1 MTICFFGNYLK
12 DYPRVAVMRRGLL
25 ENGVDVLEC
34 QTRERG
40 IKKYWSLLRQQRKI
54 KGKYDLLLVMMGGQT
69 LVWFAK
75 LLTRKKVVFDAFSSL
90 YLTNTE
96 DRQLASKNGL
106 KARIWAFWDW
116 WSCWL
121 ADRVLLDTEAQ
132 IDYFAEKYKIK
143 RNKFLRVWVSANEEI
158 FYPQPKEKKED
169 DIFIIHWHGYIVPFY
184 SLETVIKAAEL
195 LKNEKIEFR
204 IITRFNSKYEKI
216 KELTEKMRL
225 KNIKFFSETTW
236 RGVAAAINQ
245 ADVCLGVFGNNKK
258 AQVVI
263 PNKVYEAIACAKP
276 VITGRQKVLEEV
288 FTENKNILMC
298 EPENAADLAQ
308 KILELKNNPQ
318 LKEEIGRGGYEL
330 YLRKLKPSVLIKESL
345 LNIL

>member
-25 ENGVDVLEC
+25 ENGVEVLEC

-40 IKKYWSLLRQQRKI
+40 IRKYWFLWQLHRQI
-54 KGKYDLLLVMMGGQT
+54 KNKYDVLMVMMGGQT

-75 LLTRKKVVFDAFSSL
+75 ILTRKKVVFDAFSSL

-96 DRQLASKNGL
+96 DRQLASKKGI

-132 IDYFAEKYKIK
+132 IDYFTEKYKIK
-143 RNKFLRVWVSANEEI
+143 RNKFLRVLVSANEEI
-158 FYPQPKEKKED
+158 FYPQAKEKKED
-169 DIFIIHWHGYIVPFY
+169 DIFIVHWHGYIVPFY
-184 SLETVIKAAEL
+184 GLETVIKAAEV

-204 IITRFNSKYEKI
+204 MITRFNGKYEKI
-216 KELTEKMRL
+216 KELTEKMGL
-225 KNIKFFSETTW
+225 KNIKFFPETTW
-236 RGVAAAINQ
+236 QGVAAAINE
-245 ADVCLGVFGNNKK
+245 ADMCLGVFGNNKK
-258 AQVVI
+258 ARVVI
-263 PNKVYEAIACAKP
+263 SYKVVEALASAKP
-276 VITGRQKVLEEV
+276 VIAGRQEVLKEL
-288 FTENKNILMC
+288 FIDGKNILMC
-298 EPENAADLAQ
+298 EPENATDLAQ
-308 KILELKNNPQ
+308 RILELKNNRQ
-318 LKEEIGRGGYEL
+318 LREEIGRNGYEL
-330 YLRKLKPSVLIKESL
+330 YLKKLKPDILIKESL